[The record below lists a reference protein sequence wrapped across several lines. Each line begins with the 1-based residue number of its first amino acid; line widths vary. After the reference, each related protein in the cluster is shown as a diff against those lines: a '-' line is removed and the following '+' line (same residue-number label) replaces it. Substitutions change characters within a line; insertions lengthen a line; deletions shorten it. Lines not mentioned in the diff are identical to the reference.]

1 MKKIKAFFANIWNWI
16 KSLFGSDK
24 KVSPTPAPAAT
35 APLMGA
41 ALAADLNKQTTP
53 LVGAALT
60 AELDKQIPAASPAPK
75 MTKKVVAKK
84 TTKKKV

>member
-16 KSLFGSDK
+16 KSLFGYEK
-24 KVSPTPAPAAT
+24 KESPTPAPAAP

-41 ALAADLNKQTTP
+41 ALAAELNKQTTP

-75 MTKKVVAKK
+75 KTKKVVAKK